1 MVGVAA
7 GEDLR
12 LVFQPAEGAG
22 MDHAIAIPLKRIA
35 IGVRRLGIAASTGI
49 LHANGVAG
57 EHGRSLAATRILR
70 QVHVHKKRRRRGSAW
85 VSDRSYCL
93 VAAVCLANFTRVVSS
108 SFCSFTTWSWSTSAG
123 TVLFHSSSER
133 S

>member
-49 LHANGVAG
+49 LHANSVAG
-57 EHGRSLAATRILR
+57 EHRRSLAATRRGR
-70 QVHVHKKRRRRGSAW
+70 QARAHRKGAAAAAPWFPIGVIAW
-85 VSDRSYCL
+85 SPRFV
-93 VAAVCLANFTRVVSS
+93 
-108 SFCSFTTWSWSTSAG
+108 WPTSP
-123 TVLFHSSSER
+123 LSLIHI
-133 S
+133 